1 MINANSG
8 SSSIIAQRT
17 PAVEDRGHADPL
29 QRLRVPEQT
38 EVVEVAIL
46 IGNEVVQHDHLIQ
59 SRDDVLHAE
68 GLAALHKMLIYRG
81 AVVLLHGPHDPPR
94 ADQLRVGGDKVLAD
108 AVRVPTGRCSGTYI
122 VLTF

>member
-1 MINANSG
+1 MVLFKRLAGCIVINANSG

-46 IGNEVVQHDHLIQ
+46 IGNEVVQHDHLILQ
-59 SRDDVLHAE
+59 PTQ
-68 GLAALHKMLIYRG
+68 GTRG
-81 AVVLLHGPHDPPR
+81 AT
-94 ADQLRVGGDKVLAD
+94 GGNIGHLKNLWVCPA
-108 AVRVPTGRCSGTYI
+108 
-122 VLTF
+122 